1 MVVTVEVLQVVVL
14 LPLRDGEGRLIDMM
28 GIVVIGSEIGI
39 EIGIG
44 IEGTGIGTGTEIEM
58 RMIDLVY
65 LILTG
70 MFLLGGASRIHP
82 LQVAF
87 LVLLGII
94 WQGMVCKIILIWF
107 NV

>member
-1 MVVTVEVLQVVVL
+1 MEVLQVVVL

>member
-1 MVVTVEVLQVVVL
+1 MVVL

-44 IEGTGIGTGTEIEM
+44 IEGTGIGTGIGTGTEIEM

>member
-1 MVVTVEVLQVVVL
+1 MVVL